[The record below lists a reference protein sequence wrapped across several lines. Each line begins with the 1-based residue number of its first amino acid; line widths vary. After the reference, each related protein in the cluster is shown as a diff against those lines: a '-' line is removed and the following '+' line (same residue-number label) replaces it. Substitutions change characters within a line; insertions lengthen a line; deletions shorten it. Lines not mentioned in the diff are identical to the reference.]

1 MKRFRFAWIL
11 AATHLLAQNPAFTPE
26 QESLQRA
33 LGEAGYSSIEQV
45 RAVEQ
50 HLKQFP
56 DSPRRVELEHA
67 LLKSAVDLGDDER
80 IIRYGKIVLTREP
93 DNVPFLEAVSAA
105 LLRQGD
111 PPGVQQALDHA
122 LHLEQLVQATYK
134 DDTFP
139 THGGREVAK
148 RKDDYDRRRAR
159 ALILQARARG
169 ILGQGDTAIQL
180 ATSSYRVYPSV
191 EGAREAAR
199 WLSAAGKDRE
209 AIQYLADAFTIAGLR
224 SADPDGAS
232 DRARMSELF
241 QKLSGSQQGLGDL
254 ILQAY
259 DDTSSLLAARRAE
272 LRQYDPNNQ
281 LKDPMRFTVSGLDGE
296 SLTLSSLLGKVI
308 ILDFWATWCGPCRAQ
323 HALYEQAKTRF
334 KERRDVVFLSIA
346 TDEDHSIVKP
356 FLESQKWT
364 QKVYFEDGLS
374 ALLQVSSIPT
384 TIIFGQK
391 GDIVSRMVGYLPDRF
406 VDMLSDRINEALG
419 KPVGPPLAAP
429 LSQ

>member
-1 MKRFRFAWIL
+1 
-11 AATHLLAQNPAFTPE
+11 
-26 QESLQRA
+26 
-33 LGEAGYSSIEQV
+33 
-45 RAVEQ
+45 
-50 HLKQFP
+50 
-56 DSPRRVELEHA
+56 
-67 LLKSAVDLGDDER
+67 
-80 IIRYGKIVLTREP
+80 
-93 DNVPFLEAVSAA
+93 
-105 LLRQGD
+105 
-111 PPGVQQALDHA
+111 
-122 LHLEQLVQATYK
+122 
-134 DDTFP
+134 
-139 THGGREVAK
+139 
-148 RKDDYDRRRAR
+148 
-159 ALILQARARG
+159 
-169 ILGQGDTAIQL
+169 
-180 ATSSYRVYPSV
+180 
-191 EGAREAAR
+191 
-199 WLSAAGKDRE
+199 
-209 AIQYLADAFTIAGLR
+209 
-224 SADPDGAS
+224 
-232 DRARMSELF
+232 MSELF